1 MSKEI
6 FDRLERLRGD
16 KNTVYADIAQ
26 TLLGMKNYSNLKM
39 KDIQDI
45 CHVSSTTVFRFCK
58 KLNVSGF
65 SELKFLLD
73 SGKGRETI
81 EIRDNYAL
89 SSKTNIHLNNITK
102 SFIATRDLMTDEQID
117 TVVAWMRQAHKIN
130 IFANGSTSLI
140 GRDLEYKLDRIGVT
154 AKTYDEDNSQYFA
167 AMNSTAEMLCFG
179 ISYSGQTKPVLRN
192 LRYAR
197 RQGARTIL
205 ITNVNNRG
213 RFRDHYDLIL
223 YVESNEAINRLI
235 TTTARLTML
244 YLVDLIFYSYI
255 YSDYDHFNQILLNNK
270 VQNKAPLD

>member
-140 GRDLEYKLDRIGVT
+140 G
-154 AKTYDEDNSQYFA
+154 
-167 AMNSTAEMLCFG
+167 
-179 ISYSGQTKPVLRN
+179 
-192 LRYAR
+192 
-197 RQGARTIL
+197 
-205 ITNVNNRG
+205 
-213 RFRDHYDLIL
+213 
-223 YVESNEAINRLI
+223 
-235 TTTARLTML
+235 
-244 YLVDLIFYSYI
+244 
-255 YSDYDHFNQILLNNK
+255 SD
-270 VQNKAPLD
+270 PE